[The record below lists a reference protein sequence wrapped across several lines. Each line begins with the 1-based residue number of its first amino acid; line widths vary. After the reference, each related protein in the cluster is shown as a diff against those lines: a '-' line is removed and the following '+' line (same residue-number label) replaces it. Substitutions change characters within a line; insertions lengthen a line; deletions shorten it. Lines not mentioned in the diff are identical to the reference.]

1 MTRILGV
8 SAVPGFFPPGPVDW
22 SNGQTLVPAE
32 DLEQA
37 QARIAE
43 LEVALR
49 RKRLIF
55 DQVCN
60 DRAALNADVNRLSAD
75 RLESEATADDVVEK
89 AEQFTAEQ
97 VRDAIIEVLDQNAVS
112 LWLPYGDTP
121 HGTVHPED
129 VGHVAR
135 WVVAKLRGSHDRS
148 RRRRSTEGV

>member
-1 MTRILGV
+1 MTHRRRAATAQSPETRVAG
-8 SAVPGFFPPGPVDW
+8 GRGRCGGGGCG

-135 WVVAKLRGSHDRS
+135 WVVAKLRGES
-148 RRRRSTEGV
+148 

>member
-1 MTRILGV
+1 M
-8 SAVPGFFPPGPVDW
+8 
-22 SNGQTLVPAE
+22 PAE

-75 RLESEATADDVVEK
+75 RLESEATADDVVE
-89 AEQFTAEQ
+89 
-97 VRDAIIEVLDQNAVS
+97 
-112 LWLPYGDTP
+112 
-121 HGTVHPED
+121 
-129 VGHVAR
+129 
-135 WVVAKLRGSHDRS
+135 
-148 RRRRSTEGV
+148 